1 LIEHPNVAR
10 VRSLFTAFRDHDVA
24 TVLDVLAEDVVWRFP
39 GKRGVIAGE
48 HRGRDAVLAFLLQVP
63 ALTDGTFRLELEHAI
78 ADDERAAV
86 FFRGRG
92 ERNGKTLDNPTCLKI
107 RLRER
112 RIVEVDEFVWDL
124 FAVDE
129 FWS

>member
-1 LIEHPNVAR
+1 ML
-10 VRSLFTAFRDHDVA
+10 
-24 TVLDVLAEDVVWRFP
+24 
-39 GKRGVIAGE
+39 
-48 HRGRDAVLAFLLQVP
+48 
-63 ALTDGTFRLELEHAI
+63 

-92 ERNGKTLDNPTCLKI
+92 ERNGKTLDNPTCLKM
-107 RLRER
+107 RLCEG

-124 FAVDE
+124 VAVDE